1 MEITDLI
8 TRMQNNSQKKM
19 LPEIRQAR
27 HEQNETFNKEIDN
40 IKTTTT
46 LKRLKLKNITI
57 KLKKENSIEGFQN

>member
-1 MEITDLI
+1 
-8 TRMQNNSQKKM
+8 M

-27 HEQNETFNKEIDN
+27 HEQNETFNKEIEN